1 MRKLPTE
8 YENPFDNYLLD
19 VCDITIPQF
28 YKMGMVPNTVTTLS
42 NITCILVII
51 LLLNAKYYWAAFFL
65 VLSYFFDCADGHMA
79 RTYKL
84 TSVFGDYYDHVSDV
98 TKVTLVLITLFYI
111 NPQKFNQILPVL
123 IVIFVGVAIH
133 MGCQELVY
141 RSTESGSLAPL
152 KNLCPVEPEDETML
166 KKVIKST
173 RFFGCGTVYATLALC
188 VIYYNF

>member
-19 VCDITIPQF
+19 ICDITVPQF
-28 YKMGMVPNTVTTLS
+28 YKIGMVPNTITTLS

-84 TSVFGDYYDHVSDV
+84 TSVFGDYYDHVSDI
-98 TKVTLVLITLFYI
+98 TKITFVLITLFYI
-111 NPQKFNQILPVL
+111 NPQKFNEILPVL

-141 RSTESGSLAPL
+141 KSKESGSLAPL
-152 KNLCPVEPEDETML
+152 KNLCPVEPEDESML

-188 VIYYNF
+188 VVYYNF

>member
-141 RSTESGSLAPL
+141 KSKESGSLAPL

>member
-1 MRKLPTE
+1 MRKLPTD

-19 VCDITIPQF
+19 IADNTIPHF
-28 YKMGMVPNTVTTLS
+28 YNVGMVPNTVTTLS

-65 VLSYFFDCADGHMA
+65 IVSYFFDCADGHMA

-98 TKVTLVLITLFYI
+98 IKVTLVMITLYYI
-111 NPQKFNQILPVL
+111 DSQKFNQILPVL
-123 IVIFVGVAIH
+123 IVVYIGVAIH
-133 MGCQELVY
+133 MGCQELMY
-141 RSTESGSLAPL
+141 KSDESESLSLL
-152 KNLCPVEPEDETML
+152 KNLCPIESGDETML

>member
-152 KNLCPVEPEDETML
+152 KNLCPVEPKDETML